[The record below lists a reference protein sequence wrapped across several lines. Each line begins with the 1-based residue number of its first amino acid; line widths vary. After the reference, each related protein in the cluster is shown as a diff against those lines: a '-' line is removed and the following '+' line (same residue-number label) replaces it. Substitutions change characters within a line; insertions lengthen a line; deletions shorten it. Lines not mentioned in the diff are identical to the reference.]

1 MYTIPNDGRGRSAS
15 LRSAMTRAVASTP
28 AVFNPVLRL
37 TPLALALVLVPYGHA
52 HERLSLPAQ
61 IILGGGDDGQDL
73 QLPLARHTVTAE
85 QLNAPNLGANLSESL
100 QRAPG
105 LVALNRQNYAQ
116 DLQISS
122 RGFGARSQFG
132 VRGVRLVQDGIPLTM
147 PDGQGQPALFDLD
160 GLQRI
165 EVLRGPLTTLYGNAS
180 GGIIQGF
187 TGEAPFYPTLDNRT
201 AVGSDGLWRSRLRYG
216 GQHGD
221 LNISANISR
230 LETDGYRDHSD
241 TRRDIANLRLGWDID
256 DVSSLTLLVNSLD
269 QPDTQDP
276 LGLTAEQVRA
286 DRHQAP
292 PQAELFD
299 TRKSVRH
306 NQIGLNYQRRLA
318 NEDQLTVMV
327 YGGERDMQQ
336 FLAFPGSGAT
346 AGGGV
351 VELDRRFGGGELGW
365 QRETRLFDLP
375 VTLAAG
381 LAYNYQGE
389 ERKGFVNANGSKGG
403 LQRDEFNRVDS
414 QEAYLIS
421 TWQLAPRWELVA
433 GLRYNRVEFDSD
445 DDYLVD
451 GQDDSG
457 RMRVHRTNPALGL
470 NWQWTPQ
477 LSLYAALGQGFETP
491 TFQELAYRQDG
502 AGMNQAL
509 KPSLSRNAEVGLKW
523 RRDNTRLDIALF
535 DSRVKD
541 EIVTGTNQLGTGRA
555 TYTNAGRSTRRG
567 VELSIEQQF
576 AHGLS
581 AYLAY
586 TWLQAEYDRFIDGDG
601 TSHAGNRLPGI
612 PRHSFFA
619 ELAWQPQDSGFATAL
634 EAQGMSQRYATDDN
648 QHQASGYTVLN
659 WRAGYQQPI
668 GNLTLEPFARLD
680 NLTDREYIG
689 SLIVNGSGGRYYEP
703 APERSWLVGLGLQ
716 YQWR

>member
-1 MYTIPNDGRGRSAS
+1 MSRI
-15 LRSAMTRAVASTP
+15 LVLASTS
-28 AVFNPVLRL
+28 L
-37 TPLALALVLVPYGHA
+37 LACSIHA
-52 HERLSLPAQ
+52 ANHQLSLPAQ
-61 IILGGGDDGQDL
+61 VILGSGDDGQDL
-73 QLPLARHTVTAE
+73 RLPLARHTVTAE
-85 QLNAPNLGANLSESL
+85 QIHAPNAGANLSESL
-100 QRAPG
+100 QRVPG

-147 PDGQGQPALFDLD
+147 PDGQGQPSLFDLD

-165 EVLRGPLTTLYGNAS
+165 EVIRGPLTTLYGNAS

-201 AVGSDGLWRSRLRYG
+201 IIGSDGLWRSRLRYG

-221 LNISANISR
+221 LNIAANVSR

-241 TRRDIANLRLGWDID
+241 TRRDVANLRLGWDID
-256 DVSSLTLLVNSLD
+256 DVSSLTLLINSLD

-276 LGLTAEQVRA
+276 LGLTRDQVRG
-286 DRHQAP
+286 DRRQSP
-292 PQAELFD
+292 PQAYNFN

-306 NQIGLNYQRRLA
+306 NQAGLNYQRRLA
-318 NEDQLTVMV
+318 NDDQLIIML

-336 FLAFPGSGAT
+336 FLGFPGGAPG

-351 VELDRRFGGGELGW
+351 IELDRRFGGGEIGW
-365 QRETRLFDLP
+365 QRHTQAFNLP

-389 ERKGFVNANGSKGG
+389 ERKGFVNDNGNKGG
-403 LQRDEFNRVDS
+403 LMRDEFNAVDS

-421 TWQLAPRWELVA
+421 TWQLAPRWELIA

-445 DDYLVD
+445 DDYVID

-457 RMRVHRTNPALGL
+457 VTRARRTNPALGL
-470 NWQWTPQ
+470 NWSWTPE
-477 LSLYAALGQGFETP
+477 LSLYAAVGQGFETP

-509 KPSLSRNAEVGLKW
+509 KPSVSRNSEAGLKW
-523 RRDNTRLDIALF
+523 RTDRTRLDLALF

-541 EIVTGTNQLGTGRA
+541 EIVTGPNQVFTGRS

-567 VELSIEQQF
+567 VEMSVEQRF
-576 AHGLS
+576 DHGIT

-586 TWLQAEYDRFIDGDG
+586 TWLQAEYDRYRNDSGA
-601 TSHAGNRLPGI
+601 SYAGNTLPGV

-619 ELAWQPQDSGFATAL
+619 ELAWQPDNSGFHTAI
-634 EAQGMSQRYATDDN
+634 EAQGMSKRYATDDN
-648 QHQASGYTVLN
+648 QHSASGYTVFN
-659 WRAGYQQPI
+659 WRGGYQHSM
-668 GNLTLEPFARLD
+668 GNITIEPFARLD
-680 NLTDREYIG
+680 NIADREYIG
-689 SLIVNGSGGRYYEP
+689 SLIVNGAGARYYEP
-703 APERSWLVGLGLQ
+703 APERTWLVGLGLQ